1 MRGIDTSAAVLPFS
15 KSDANLPDAGRL
27 ITALRQI
34 GYSLEQ
40 AIADLVDNSINA
52 NASTVLVRFLHDGN
66 DIKAVAVAD
75 DGDGMDEEGIRN
87 AMRFGSREAADVGT
101 LGKFGMGLKLASL
114 SHAQTLNVYST
125 DGAEAGGRRWTLEG
139 IRKGWMCERV
149 RADVSNSML
158 DRKWGPISLSE
169 GGTLVLWED
178 LDKLPSHRRG
188 LKYTLT
194 SLESRLRLHL
204 GLCFHRFL
212 ESGSLRIFV
221 DQLLISRVGQGMQSE
236 ITPLNPFGYPVS
248 GNPDYPRKL
257 VTNLSDIGPLE
268 LEAHIWPAKSEA
280 PEYKLGR
287 RSAARQG
294 FYFYRNGRLIQAGG
308 WNGLVQDE
316 TEPHGSLARVK
327 VDLPEQY
334 DTDFGINVQK
344 STVLV
349 PPVFPEVLDAA
360 SEDGAS
366 FEDFRRDAVQ
376 AYRSANALRNATGR
390 YPEGGLNSDALRV
403 LKGMYGRPS
412 DTEGFRIRWAKLRED
427 EFFRLD
433 REQNSILLNRS
444 FREYVGDES
453 TKLLMA
459 VLMRNDLSGN
469 LTAARERE
477 LDKLNTLLVA
487 SLNGSKRD
495 PRKRDLRQHKGT

>member
-1 MRGIDTSAAVLPFS
+1 LRGIDTTAAVLPFRR
-15 KSDANLPDAGRL
+15 SDANLPDAGRL

-40 AIADLVDNSINA
+40 AVADLVDNSINA
-52 NASTVLVRFLHDGN
+52 GATSVLIRFLHDGN
-66 DIKAVAVAD
+66 AIQAVAVVD
-75 DGDGMDEEGIRN
+75 DGCGMDEQGIRN

-125 DGAEAGGRRWTLEG
+125 DGAAVGGRRWTLEG
-139 IRKGWMCERV
+139 IRKGWLCERI
-149 RADVSNSML
+149 RADVTRSVL
-158 DRKWGPISLSE
+158 DRKWGPINLLE

-188 LKYTLT
+188 LKYTLG
-194 SLESRLRLHL
+194 SLETRLRLHL

-236 ITPLNPFGYPVS
+236 IAPLNPFGYAAS
-248 GNPDYPRKL
+248 GNPDYPRKM
-257 VTNLSDIGPLE
+257 VANLSGIGPLE
-268 LEAHIWPAKSEA
+268 LETHIWPAKSEA

-327 VDLPEQY
+327 VDLPVQY
-334 DTDFGINVQK
+334 DADFGINVQK

-349 PPVFPEVLDAA
+349 PPVFAEVFDAV
-360 SEDGAS
+360 SEDGVS
-366 FEDFRRDAVQ
+366 FEDFRRDAIQV
-376 AYRSANALRNATGR
+376 YRSANVPRQGIGH
-390 YPEGGLNSDALRV
+390 YPEAGLNSNALEV
-403 LKGMYGRPS
+403 LKGMYARPS
-412 DTEGFRIRWAKLRED
+412 DDQGFRIRWAKLRED

-433 REQNSILLNRS
+433 RAQSRILLNRS
-444 FREYVGDES
+444 LRQRAGNEV
-453 TKLLMA
+453 TKLLIA
-459 VLMRNDLSGN
+459 ILMRNDLGGK
-469 LTAARERE
+469 LTRARERE
-477 LDKLNTLLVA
+477 LEQLNELLLQSV
-487 SLNGSKRD
+487 S
-495 PRKRDLRQHKGT
+495 